1 MSRIAG
7 VSASLPCLVDV
18 GQVTNKKADLW
29 QKIGFLRLS
38 SGGRFAGADVPAR
51 EQPIV
56 AAHLPQRTTTCQEKS
71 GQTSEKLR
79 EKVGKPRKNC
89 VKKSRLDFRRC
100 IPRSEAQDDSRKRC
114 HRCPVRRRH
123 GALLSLQTAVG

>member
-56 AAHLPQRTTTCQEKS
+56 LLFYHNAPQAAK
-71 GQTSEKLR
+71 EKL
-79 EKVGKPRKNC
+79 
-89 VKKSRLDFRRC
+89 
-100 IPRSEAQDDSRKRC
+100 
-114 HRCPVRRRH
+114 H
-123 GALLSLQTAVG
+123 GCAKLCGFSTF

>member
-1 MSRIAG
+1 MFDATGSTGIPACMSRIAG

-56 AAHLPQRTTTCQEKS
+56 AAHLPQRTTICQGK
-71 GQTSEKLR
+71 TSRLR
-79 EKVGKPRKNC
+79 EIVRF
-89 VKKSRLDFRRC
+89 LDFL
-100 IPRSEAQDDSRKRC
+100 AQWKGIKWR
-114 HRCPVRRRH
+114 
-123 GALLSLQTAVG
+123 GYLSGFLAFFAADLAE